1 MIEHCTN
8 TFKHGSLLLCT
19 ERGTM
24 DNNVDRFFKDL
35 ETIVS
40 GDKELLRKIA
50 KSLEDNRIVSYSEP
64 GELNL
69 FSTTGRVLYTIILE
83 PTITQRAMAVY
94 LGISETMVEKT
105 MKTLAEQGLITK
117 TKVNRKNVYSFDV
130 NLLAKNPDIQRIPEI
145 MNAVLDLWKRSQQ
158 VEEESPF

>member
-1 MIEHCTN
+1 
-8 TFKHGSLLLCT
+8 
-19 ERGTM
+19 M

-145 MNAVLDLWKRSQQ
+145 MNAVLDLWKQSQQ